1 MMSLGGVMD
10 CSKALVKSE
19 HNIPW
24 SMESST
30 EFLICELAIAD
41 FLELL

>member
-1 MMSLGGVMD
+1 MSLSWLMD
-10 CSKALVKSE
+10 GSKALVKSE

-30 EFLICELAIAD
+30 EFLICELDIAG
-41 FLELL
+41 FQELL